1 VIFDDAR
8 AIADAV
14 LFEGYA
20 LYPYRPSAP
29 KNHLRFQFGVLAPR
43 AWSKA
48 GSPGSRDAWWLQA
61 QTLLAPRAESGRI
74 LGRLRFLQLRR
85 HEGAGW
91 DEGHLRE
98 IDFELPFVGAAGAR
112 VQIEVGIADG
122 GGGSDAG
129 ARDTDWP
136 LGGSIHATAVRVS
149 PGGAHPLW
157 QITVRVENLTAGIA
171 VETARHDALR
181 GAFLGTHLLLAAPG
195 GDFISLTDPP
205 AWATAAA
212 AQCHNVGTYPALAGP
227 PDRRDLV
234 VCAPVI
240 LGDHPAIAPESPQDL
255 FDATEIDE
263 ILTLR
268 VLTLTDGEKAEM
280 RAAEPR
286 LAALLDRV
294 ERLGPEGMAR
304 LHGVNRDWRVSAPAG
319 DGSAPAE
326 PPPPTRIRVR
336 GQWVSAGS
344 RVRLQPGARR
354 TDAQDMFLA
363 GLTATV
369 AAVMRDVE
377 DQDCLAVTIDDD
389 PAAELFRWHQR
400 YHYFYPD
407 EVEPVSA

>member
-1 VIFDDAR
+1 MIFDDAR

-20 LYPYRPSAP
+20 LYPYRPSSP
-29 KNHLRFQFGVLAPR
+29 KNQLRFQFGVLAPR

-61 QTLLAPRAESGRI
+61 QTLLEAQAHSGHI

-85 HEGAGW
+85 PERAGW

-98 IDFELPFVGAAGAR
+98 IDFELPFAG
-112 VQIEVGIADG
+112 
-122 GGGSDAG
+122 DAG
-129 ARDTDWP
+129 ARTQIEVAIADGDAVAGDPRWP
-136 LGGSIHATAVRVS
+136 LTGAVHATAARLS
-149 PGGAHPLW
+149 TDGARHLW
-157 QITVRVENLTAGIA
+157 QVTVRVENLTSGIG
-171 VETARHDALR
+171 VEAARNDALR
-181 GAFLGTHLLLAAPG
+181 GAFVGTHLLLATRE
-195 GDFISLTDPP
+195 GDFVSLTDPP
-205 AWATAAA
+205 AWAAAAA

-227 PDRRDLV
+227 PGRRDLV

-304 LHGVNRDWRVSAPAG
+304 LHGVNRDWRVAAPAN
-319 DGSAPAE
+319 DASAPAE
-326 PPPPTRIRVR
+326 LPPPTRIRVR

-344 RVRLQPGARR
+344 RVRLRPGARR

-363 GLTATV
+363 GMSATV
-369 AAVMRDVE
+369 ATVMRDVE
-377 DQDCLAVTIDDD
+377 DQDCLAVTLDDD
-389 PAAELFRWHQR
+389 PAAELFRWRQR

-407 EVEPVSA
+407 EVEPVPS

>member
-1 VIFDDAR
+1 MIFDDAR

-20 LYPYRPSAP
+20 LYPYRPSSP
-29 KNHLRFQFGVLAPR
+29 KNHLRFQFGAPAPR

-61 QTLLAPRAESGRI
+61 QTLLAPRAESGLI
-74 LGRLRFLQLRR
+74 LGRLRFLQLWR
-85 HEGAGW
+85 HEGTGW

-98 IDFELPFVGAAGAR
+98 IDFELPFAGATGAR
-112 VQIEVGIADG
+112 TQIEASIADG
-122 GGGSDAG
+122 DADAA
-129 ARDTDWP
+129 ARDPRWP
-136 LGGSIHATAVRVS
+136 LTGAIHATVARL
-149 PGGAHPLW
+149 PGDDSHRLW
-157 QITVRVENLTAGIA
+157 QITVRVENLTSGVVVKA
-171 VETARHDALR
+171 ARNDALR
-181 GAFLGTHLLLAAPG
+181 GAFVGTHLLLAAPG
-195 GDFISLTDPP
+195 GDFVSLSDPP
-205 AWATAAA
+205 AWAAAAA

-227 PDRRDLV
+227 ADRRDLV

-304 LHGVNRDWRVSAPAG
+304 LHGVNRDWRVAAPAVE
-319 DGSAPAE
+319 SAPAE
-326 PPPPTRIRVR
+326 PPSPTRIRVR

-363 GLTATV
+363 GMTATV

-400 YHYFYPD
+400 FHYFYPD
-407 EVEPVSA
+407 EVEPVFA

>member
-1 VIFDDAR
+1 MIFDDAR
-8 AIADAV
+8 ALADAV

-20 LYPYRPSAP
+20 LYPYRPSSP

-48 GSPGSRDAWWLQA
+48 GSPGSRDPWWLQA
-61 QTLLAPRAESGRI
+61 QTLLEAQAESGRV
-74 LGRLRFLQLRR
+74 LGRLRFLQLQR
-85 HEGAGW
+85 HEPAGW
-91 DEGHLRE
+91 DEGQLRE
-98 IDFELPFVGAAGAR
+98 IDFELPFAGATGAR
-112 VQIEVGIADG
+112 PQVEVAIADD
-122 GGGSDAG
+122 DAG
-129 ARDTDWP
+129 AREARWP
-136 LGGSIHATAVRVS
+136 LTGAIHATAART
-149 PGGAHPLW
+149 PADGARHLW
-157 QITVRVENLTAGIA
+157 QITVRVENLTSGIP
-171 VETARHDALR
+171 VEAARNDALR
-181 GAFLGTHLLLAAPG
+181 GAFLGTHLLLAVRG
-195 GDFISLTDPP
+195 GDFVSLTDPP
-205 AWATAAA
+205 AWAAAAA

-227 PDRRDLV
+227 PSRRDLV
-234 VCAPVI
+234 VCAPLI

-304 LHGVNRDWRVSAPAG
+304 LHGVNRDLRFAAPAS
-319 DGSAPAE
+319 DASPPAE
-326 PPPPTRIRVR
+326 PPAPARIRVR

-363 GLTATV
+363 GMTATV

-389 PAAELFRWHQR
+389 PAAEIMRWHQR

-407 EVEPVSA
+407 EIEPVSA

>member
-20 LYPYRPSAP
+20 LYPYRPSSP

-61 QTLLAPRAESGRI
+61 QTLLEPQAESGRI

-85 HEGAGW
+85 HERAGW

-98 IDFELPFVGAAGAR
+98 IDFELPFAGAAGAR
-112 VQIEVGIADG
+112 TQIEVGIADG
-122 GGGSDAG
+122 DAVAG
-129 ARDTDWP
+129 DPRWP
-136 LGGSIHATAVRVS
+136 LTGAIHASAARM
-149 PGGAHPLW
+149 PADGAHCLW
-157 QITVRVENLTAGIA
+157 QITVRVENLTSGFT

-181 GAFLGTHLLLAAPG
+181 GAFLGTHLLLAARE
-195 GDFISLTDPP
+195 GDFVSLTDPP

-212 AQCHNVGTYPALAGP
+212 AQCRNVGTYPALAGP

-304 LHGVNRDWRVSAPAG
+304 LHGVNRDWRVAAPAT
-319 DGSAPAE
+319 DAIAPAE

-344 RVRLQPGARR
+344 RVRLRPGARR

-363 GLTATV
+363 GMTATV
-369 AAVMRDVE
+369 AVVMRDVE
-377 DQDCLAVTIDDD
+377 DQDCLAVTLDDD
-389 PAAELFRWHQR
+389 PAAELLRWHQR

-407 EVEPVSA
+407 EVEPVPS

>member
-20 LYPYRPSAP
+20 LYPYRPSSM

-61 QTLLAPRAESGRI
+61 QTLLEPRAESGRI

-98 IDFELPFVGAAGAR
+98 FDFELPFVGAAGAR
-112 VQIEVGIADG
+112 TQIEVCIADG
-122 GGGSDAG
+122 DGVPDAD
-129 ARDTDWP
+129 ARDPRWP
-136 LGGSIHATAVRVS
+136 LTGAIHATAARMATD
-149 PGGAHPLW
+149 GAHHLW
-157 QITVRVENLTAGIA
+157 QITLRVENLTAGIA
-171 VETARHDALR
+171 VEAARNDALR

-195 GDFISLTDPP
+195 GDFVSLTDPP

-227 PDRRDLV
+227 PDRRDLL

-304 LHGVNRDWRVSAPAG
+304 LHGVNRDGRAPAL
-319 DGSAPAE
+319 AATPAE
-326 PPPPTRIRVR
+326 PAAPARIRVR

-344 RVRLQPGARR
+344 RVRLRPGARR

-363 GLTATV
+363 GMTATV

-389 PAAELFRWHQR
+389 PAAELVRWRQR

-407 EVEPVSA
+407 EVEPVPP